1 MCKSRI
7 GVGAVSILVV
17 DLVQLF
23 DSTFARTCKTGIRYV
38 RKITYGDASL
48 KRMCQLIAEIY
59 KERGNIYMF
68 RSQVV
73 QNDSSYLQPVQSHY
87 IHSFEKRRKMSK
99 MLNCVDCME

>member
-7 GVGAVSILVV
+7 GVGAQAGLLSLHVNVLVV
-17 DLVQLF
+17 DLIQLF
-23 DSTFARTCKTGIRYV
+23 DSTLARTCKTGIRYV

-73 QNDSSYLQPVQSHY
+73 QNDSFFLSSACTESLY
-87 IHSFEKRRKMSK
+87 SFF
-99 MLNCVDCME
+99 